1 MKNKKKLI
9 KIAIIITLII
19 ILAIICMKI
28 FGNSNKNDRFMRM
41 PSTDQVK
48 ASIQTIENTLSSSGQ
63 VSSGLTEKQYLH
75 TGYYFE
81 KLLVSENV
89 LIEEGTKIVEYT
101 NGTYLTAPYNC
112 VVIGTS
118 LPNQDEKCTT
128 SHYVQIS
135 STETLS
141 MNLSVSETDINKI
154 EIGDTVKIT
163 ITASG
168 EVVNGFITSISEVGT
183 YSSSGSYF
191 TAAVT
196 FDNNGNQK
204 IGMSATCE
212 IIIESAENVIA
223 VPVEAI
229 QTSDEGKYVIVVN
242 EDGTTSNVIVETGIS
257 NDAYTEIKSG
267 ITENTTIKIQSE
279 ESSESSS
286 FRGGMPGG
294 MNFEGMPNMP
304 SDMSSGSGMPSMPSG
319 GSMPDFSSGGMPN
332 MR

>member
-9 KIAIIITLII
+9 KIAIIITVII
-19 ILAIICMKI
+19 SIAIICMKL
-28 FGNSNKNDRFMRM
+28 FGKSNNDDRMMRM
-41 PSTDQVK
+41 PNTDQAK
-48 ASIQTIENTLSSSGQ
+48 SSIQTIENSLSSSGQ

-81 KLLVSENV
+81 KILVSENV
-89 LIEEGTKIVEYT
+89 LIEEGTNIIEYT
-101 NGTYLTAPYNC
+101 NGTYLTAPYDC

-135 STETLS
+135 STETLC

-163 ITASG
+163 MTASD
-168 EVVNGFITSISEVGT
+168 EVINGFITSVSEVGT

-191 TAAVT
+191 TAVVT

-212 IIIESAENVIA
+212 IIIESAENVVA

-242 EDGTTSNVIVETGIS
+242 EDGTTNNVIVETGIS

-267 ITENTTIKIQSE
+267 ILENTTVKVQLQEDSE
-279 ESSESSS
+279 NSS
-286 FRGGMPGG
+286 FRGGMPEG
-294 MNFEGMPNMP
+294 MKFEGMPSRENNMP
-304 SDMSSGSGMPSMPSG
+304 SGREMPNFSGSGMP
-319 GSMPDFSSGGMPN
+319 N

>member
-9 KIAIIITLII
+9 KIAIIITVII
-19 ILAIICMKI
+19 SIAIICMKL
-28 FGNSNKNDRFMRM
+28 FGKSNNDDRMMRM
-41 PSTDQVK
+41 PNTDQAK
-48 ASIQTIENTLSSSGQ
+48 SSIQTIENSLSSSGQ

-81 KLLVSENV
+81 KILVSENV
-89 LIEEGTKIVEYT
+89 LIEEGTNIIEYT
-101 NGTYLTAPYNC
+101 NGTYLTAPYDC

-135 STETLS
+135 STETLC

-163 ITASG
+163 MTASD
-168 EVVNGFITSISEVGT
+168 EVINGFITSVSEVGT

-191 TAAVT
+191 TAVVT

-212 IIIESAENVIA
+212 IIIESAENVVA

-229 QTSDEGKYVIVVN
+229 QSSDEGKYVIVVN
-242 EDGTTSNVIVETGIS
+242 EDGTANNVIVETGIS

-267 ITENTTIKIQSE
+267 ISENTVVKVQLQEDSE
-279 ESSESSS
+279 NSN

-294 MNFEGMPNMP
+294 MNFEGMPSRENNMP
-304 SDMSSGSGMPSMPSG
+304 SGREMPNFSGSGMP
-319 GSMPDFSSGGMPN
+319 N

>member
-9 KIAIIITLII
+9 KIAIIITVII
-19 ILAIICMKI
+19 IIAIICMKI
-28 FGNSNKNDRFMRM
+28 FGKSNKNDRFMRM
-41 PSTDQVK
+41 QSTDQVK
-48 ASIQTIENTLSSSGQ
+48 SSIQTIENTLSSSGQ

-101 NGTYLTAPYNC
+101 NGTYLSAPYDC
-112 VVIGTS
+112 VVIGTN

-135 STETLS
+135 STETLC

-154 EIGDTVKIT
+154 EIGDTVEVT

-168 EVVNGFITSISEVGT
+168 EVINGFITSVSEVGT

-191 TAAVT
+191 TAVVT

-223 VPVEAI
+223 VPIEAI

-242 EDGTTSNVIVETGIS
+242 EDGTTNNVIVETGIS

-267 ITENTTIKIQSE
+267 ILENTTVKVQVQEDSE
-279 ESSESSS
+279 NSI
-286 FRGGMPGG
+286 FRNGMPSV
-294 MNFEGMPNMP
+294 MNFEGMPNR
-304 SDMSSGSGMPSMPSG
+304 SNEKSSGGGMPSMPSG
-319 GSMPDFSSGGMPN
+319 SMPDFSGGMPN

>member
-9 KIAIIITLII
+9 KIAIIIIVII
-19 ILAIICMKI
+19 IIAIICMKL
-28 FGNSNKNDRFMRM
+28 FRKSNKDDRMMRM
-41 PSTDQVK
+41 PSTDQVES
-48 ASIQTIENTLSSSGQ
+48 SIQTIENTLSSSGQ

-89 LIEEGTKIVEYT
+89 LIEEGTKIIEYT
-101 NGTYLTAPYNC
+101 NGTYLTAPYDC
-112 VVIGTS
+112 VVIGES

-128 SHYVQIS
+128 NHYVQIS
-135 STETLS
+135 STETLC

-163 ITASG
+163 MTASG
-168 EVVNGFITSISEVGT
+168 EVINGFITSVSEVGT

-191 TAAVT
+191 TAVVT

-212 IIIESAENVIA
+212 IIIESAENVVA

-242 EDGTTSNVIVETGIS
+242 EDGTTNNVIVETGIS

-267 ITENTTIKIQSE
+267 ISENTTVKIQSQD
-279 ESSESSS
+279 SSENNS

-294 MNFEGMPNMP
+294 MNFEGMPSRPNEMP
-304 SDMSSGSGMPSMPSG
+304 SGNGMPSMPSG
-319 GSMPDFSSGGMPN
+319 GMPDFSGGGMPN

>member
-1 MKNKKKLI
+1 MKNKNKLI
-9 KIAIIITLII
+9 KTAIIIIVII
-19 ILAIICMKI
+19 IIVIMCMKI
-28 FGNSNKNDRFMRM
+28 FGKSNKTDRIMRM
-41 PSTDQVK
+41 PSTDQVES
-48 ASIQTIENTLSSSGQ
+48 SIQTIENTLSSSGQ

-81 KLLVSENV
+81 KILVSENV
-89 LIEEGTKIVEYT
+89 LIEEGTKIIEYT
-101 NGTYLTAPYNC
+101 NGTYLTAPYDC

-135 STETLS
+135 STETLC

-154 EIGDTVKIT
+154 EIGDTVEIT
-163 ITASG
+163 MTASG
-168 EVVNGFITSISEVGT
+168 EVINGFITSVSEVGT

-191 TAAVT
+191 SAIVT

-212 IIIESAENVIA
+212 IIIESAENVVA

-242 EDGTTSNVIVETGIS
+242 EDETTENVLVETGIS
-257 NDAYTEIKSG
+257 NDAYIEIKSG
-267 ITENTTIKIQSE
+267 ISKNITVKVQTQEDSE
-279 ESSESSS
+279 TNNSRNNMNREMN
-286 FRGGMPGG
+286 FDGMPSRE
-294 MNFEGMPNMP
+294 NNMP
-304 SDMSSGSGMPSMPSG
+304 SGRE
-319 GSMPDFSSGGMPN
+319 MPDFSGGGMPN